1 MRVLVLGAKGMLGT
15 DLLEVWKS
23 DEVIPADTAEA
34 DIRNAKEVRSLVAG
48 ARADWI
54 VLAAAYTDVDGSEQ
68 NSDLAFAVNATGAEN
83 VARAASEFG
92 ARLFYI
98 STDYVFDG
106 NSTVPYG
113 PTDAVRPLNVYG
125 ASKAA
130 GEKAV
135 QCYAREWCIG
145 RTSWLFGAHALSFP
159 EKILKASE
167 SRSELMVVDDQ
178 VGSPTF
184 TKDLAGA
191 MLQLLHADVRGF
203 IHVTNAGTC
212 SWFEFAQEVLR
223 QGGRT
228 SVRVIPVS
236 SAAYPRPARR
246 PAYSVLSPG
255 GLSEFGITMRNWKA
269 AIPDYLMDLR
279 KAGKL
284 KEGQKVSLSNRR
296 SDDLKSGR

>member
-1 MRVLVLGAKGMLGT
+1 MRLLVLGAKGMLGT
-15 DLLEVWKS
+15 DILEVWKS
-23 DEVIPADTAEA
+23 DDVISADAAEA
-34 DIRNAKEVRSLVAG
+34 DVRNAEEVRSLVAG

-54 VLAAAYTDVDGSEQ
+54 VLAAAYTDVQGSEH

-106 NSTVPYG
+106 SSTVPYE
-113 PTDAVRPLNVYG
+113 PSDAVRPLNVYG

-135 QCYAREWCIG
+135 RCYAREWCIG
-145 RTSWLFGAHALSFP
+145 RTSWLFGAHGSSFP

-167 SRSELMVVDDQ
+167 SRSELPVVDDQ

-184 TKDLAGA
+184 TKDLADA
-191 MLQLLHADVRGF
+191 ILQLLRVNARGVVH
-203 IHVTNAGTC
+203 ITNSGMC
-212 SWFEFAQEVLR
+212 SWFEFAREVLR
-223 QGGRT
+223 HAGRT
-228 SVRVIPVS
+228 SVRVIPVTS
-236 SAAYPRPARR
+236 EAYPSPVRR
-246 PAYSVLSPG
+246 PAYSVLSQG
-255 GLSEFGITMRNWKA
+255 SLTQFGITMRDWKA
-269 AIPDYLMDLR
+269 TIPAYLTDLR

-284 KEGQKVSLSNRR
+284 Q
-296 SDDLKSGR
+296 